1 MISTV
6 RWRRAEILSA
16 RGRSG
21 AEWAPIPM
29 FMRLLH
35 MLVRLEDEP
44 LYVLPH
50 EAGLSSFP
58 GDTMGS
64 GV

>member
-1 MISTV
+1 
-6 RWRRAEILSA
+6 
-16 RGRSG
+16 
-21 AEWAPIPM
+21 M